1 MPAKIDLFIFFG
13 LIASGKSTLAE
24 AWANNIGASYYNS
37 DRVRKELADMQATA
51 QREPYNTGIYTPEF
65 SRRTYDRLLILA
77 EADLTSGKTVV
88 LDGSYQARHE
98 RDLVRELSQ
107 RRAKIYKFV
116 LCSCSGTVTKER
128 LDIRA
133 NDPEAVSDGR
143 WEIYLQQ
150 KEHFTFPDELGTEEL
165 INLSTEAPVDE
176 LIDRLSGSI
185 TVAPPLK

>member
-1 MPAKIDLFIFFG
+1 MPAKIDLFIFMG

-37 DRVRKELADMQATA
+37 DRVRKELAGRQATA
-51 QREPYNTGIYTPEF
+51 QQEPYNAGIYTPEF
-65 SRRTYDRLLILA
+65 SRLTYDRLLILA

-98 RDLVRELSQ
+98 RDRVRELSQ
-107 RRAKIYKFV
+107 RRDKIFKFV
-116 LCSCSGTVTKER
+116 LCSCSDTVTKER

-133 NDPEAVSDGR
+133 NDPKAVSDGR

-150 KEHFTFPDELGTEEL
+150 KEHFTFPAELGTEEL
-165 INLSTEAPVDE
+165 INLNTEAPVDE
-176 LIDRLSGSI
+176 LIGRLSEIGVDS
-185 TVAPPLK
+185 